1 LSAAFSID
9 EDAIVKAAAAKI
21 FLINF
26 VIEVTY
32 ILIFCGLVEI
42 SVKGILAEK
51 SNFLPKKALVCHRV
65 ALTK

>member
-1 LSAAFSID
+1 LSAALSIE
-9 EDAIVKAAAAKI
+9 EDAIVKAAAVKI
-21 FLINF
+21 FFINF

-42 SVKGILAEK
+42 SVKGILAKK
-51 SNFLPKKALVCHRV
+51 SNFLPKKALVCRWV